1 MKDLNLLL
9 VFEALWLEQSVTA
22 AGERLGVSQAAVS
35 ASLKRL
41 REDYKDKLF
50 TLVGRRMQ
58 PTPLAAQV
66 APKVTAA
73 LALVRQ
79 THREP
84 QAFDPQT
91 AKRLFVV
98 RTRDVGEI
106 VCLPDIVRSLE
117 GTAPGIQLR
126 TVFRP
131 LDETIAGLAG
141 GQIDLAL
148 GFLPSLEA
156 GIHKRLLFEQHY
168 VCVVRQGHPLERQRL
183 TIATMRSQNHL
194 LVEYSGSGHAVLERA
209 LIRLSGKESIRVRIP
224 QYLSAPHFIINSNLL
239 WIAPAILA
247 ETLASHYPL
256 TIRPL
261 PVELPNFEVA
271 LYWHERYHGDMG
283 NKWLREYIATQL
295 QGRRDIAGRPRRFK
309 GRIC

>member
-1 MKDLNLLL
+1 
-9 VFEALWLEQSVTA
+9 
-22 AGERLGVSQAAVS
+22 
-35 ASLKRL
+35 
-41 REDYKDKLF
+41 
-50 TLVGRRMQ
+50 MQ
-58 PTPLAAQV
+58 PTPLATHM

-91 AKRLFVV
+91 ARRLFVV

-117 GTAPGIQLR
+117 ASAPGIQLR
-126 TVFRP
+126 TVFLP

-183 TIATMRSQNHL
+183 TAAALRSQKHL

-209 LIRLSGKESIRVRIP
+209 LTRLSGKESIRVRIP
-224 QYLSAPHFIINSNLL
+224 QYLSAPHFIIHSDLL

-247 ETLASHYPL
+247 ETLANHYPL
-256 TIRPL
+256 VIRPL
-261 PVELPNFEVA
+261 PVELPSFEVA
-271 LYWHERYHGDMG
+271 LYWHERYHSDMG
-283 NKWLREYIATQL
+283 NKWLREYIATRL
-295 QGRRDIAGRPRRFK
+295 QSRPDIVRRPGRSK
-309 GRIC
+309 GKVS